1 MSVDDYWAEAKR
13 IIAKAIENA
22 VKHVAAGLEEV
33 EADDDNIKVAD
44 YWPLGNQADE
54 HTGLSAIETFIKEW
68 ERGNEWKYFIKYL
81 GKTDDKLHF
90 EVRWSIPTRRKP
102 IPRATASVY
111 FTLWIHNE
119 NEQIETF
126 YVFEGHRLVH
136 RPGKPQFR
144 EIWLKNI
151 IDSKLKV
158 LETLGDKY

>member
-22 VKHVAAGLEEV
+22 VKHVAAGLEEL

-54 HTGLSAIETFIKEW
+54 HTGLSAIETFIKARVRVPFYCVYITTYCLQEW
-68 ERGNEWKYFIKYL
+68 ERGSEWKYFIKYL

-111 FTLWIHNE
+111 FTLWIHN
-119 NEQIETF
+119 Q
-126 YVFEGHRLVH
+126 VLS
-136 RPGKPQFR
+136 R
-144 EIWLKNI
+144 EA
-151 IDSKLKV
+151 
-158 LETLGDKY
+158 